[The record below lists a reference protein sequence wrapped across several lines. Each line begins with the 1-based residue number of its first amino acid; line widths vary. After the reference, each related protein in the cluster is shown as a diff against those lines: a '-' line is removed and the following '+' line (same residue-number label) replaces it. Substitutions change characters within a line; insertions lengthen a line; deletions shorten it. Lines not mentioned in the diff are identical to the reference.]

1 MEIFRS
7 YVSMPEGNILFLNC
21 DEFKWF
27 YLFWILLGHLIVDVH
42 PTWKNLSSC
51 APTCFCPRCST
62 AHQCCSRVPDSVQWD
77 TININIRPAFDALQR
92 GCWCNMVQSI
102 PWSKWLTPAQ
112 NECFWGATQNV
123 HLAWLWS
130 SGEVA
135 WLASTYGAIG
145 GYDESWSTDGAFTSW
160 LSQLIPFL

>member
-1 MEIFRS
+1 MEIFHS

-27 YLFWILLGHLIVDVH
+27 YLFWILWVIWLLMSIHGK
-42 PTWKNLSSC
+42 TW
-51 APTCFCPRCST
+51 APGLP
-62 AHQCCSRVPDSVQWD
+62 HVSVQGAQLL
-77 TININIRPAFDALQR
+77 INAAAECLTASSET
-92 GCWCNMVQSI
+92 QSI

-112 NECFWGATQNV
+112 NECFWGATQHV

-160 LSQLIPFL
+160 LSQLSPFL